1 MTRTFRHGCIDP
13 DWAHAALCR
22 LAQSHVGA
30 RLFTLMAFDAGTGQ
44 AQRLYSNMPD
54 AYPVSG
60 LKPLPEN
67 DWVETVIANR
77 QVFAANTIEE
87 IARVFPDHELIGELG
102 CGAVLNIP
110 VWDCEGILGTINCL
124 DCAGTYGPSRVR
136 NAEDL
141 RLPGILS
148 FQLERSRPRN
158 GDRK

>member
-1 MTRTFRHGCIDP
+1 MTQTIRHGCIDP

-67 DWVETVIANR
+67 DWVETVITNR
-77 QVFAANTIEE
+77 QVFAANSIEQ
-87 IARVFPDHELIGELG
+87 IARVFPDHELIGQLG

-110 VWDCEGILGTINCL
+110 VWDCEEILGTINCL
-124 DCAGTYGPSRVR
+124 DRAGSYDRSRVR
-136 NAEDL
+136 DAEDL
-141 RLPGILS
+141 RLPGVLS
-148 FQLERSRPRN
+148 FLLERSRLRN